1 MDPKSISILVIDGDA
16 ASRNYLVMVL
26 GKSGY
31 TILSASLGREGLVSA
46 WQNQPNLIIL
56 DPALPDM
63 KGLELLTRLR
73 QDRRTSGVPCIALS
87 SLDNTGEA
95 AAFMAAGGNEYLVK
109 SNETLPRLLELI
121 PHLLNV
127 ETKPRKR
134 GGLIAFISAK
144 GGLGTSSLCANI
156 AMCMGNDKKVERRIA
171 VMDMVLPIGSI
182 ANIVG
187 YADRLN
193 LVTVAMQN
201 PGQTTAQF
209 FKDNLPRVPNWRFN
223 LLAGSPDPEL
233 ANQLP
238 ASRIEGI
245 LDSLLE
251 AYDYVLVDLGR
262 ALSRISLP
270 IIQIADVIIL
280 VLGTDHATATL
291 SQTVWD
297 YLKTQGV
304 DAQRLFP
311 IQNRAVG
318 LEGLTKPEL
327 EKMLGLT
334 IQLTMPYM
342 GGNFTLANN
351 RHEPIVT
358 KFPGDSTA
366 FNLQQA
372 ANQIIDLCQRVRT
385 R

>member
-63 KGLELLTRLR
+63 KGLELLNRLR

-87 SLDNTGEA
+87 SLDNPQEA
-95 AAFMAAGGNEYLVK
+95 TSFLTAGCNEYLVK
-109 SNETLPRLLELI
+109 SGEALPRLLELI
-121 PHLLNV
+121 PRLLQV
-127 ETKPRKR
+127 EAKPKKR
-134 GGLIAFISAK
+134 GGLIAFLSAK

-223 LLAGSPDPEL
+223 LLAGSPDPEM

-238 ASRIEGI
+238 ASRIEEI

-270 IIQIADVIIL
+270 IIQKADVIGI
-280 VLGTDHATATL
+280 VLGTDLATATL
-291 SQTVWD
+291 SQAVWE
-297 YLKTQGV
+297 YLKAQGV
-304 DAQRLFP
+304 ETQHLFA

-318 LEGLTKPEL
+318 LEGLTKAEL
-327 EKMLGLT
+327 EQMMGLT
-334 IQLTMPYM
+334 IRLMIPYM
-342 GGNFTLANN
+342 GRNFTLANN

-358 KFPGDSTA
+358 KFPGDSAA
-366 FNLQQA
+366 FSLQQA
-372 ANQIIDLCQRVRT
+372 ANQIIELCQRVRT